1 MFNFIALFA
10 GFIWI
15 QQHPALTAAIAIG
28 IIAFIAWLI
37 RRRKAYL
44 ALPII
49 FLGNKTTRTYHTRSC
64 TQLKQISPLNL
75 VAFRQPKELRGYKPC
90 SLCKPHL

>member
-15 QQHPALTAAIAIG
+15 QQHPILAAAIAIG

-37 RRRKAYL
+37 HRHRAYL

-49 FLGNKTTRTYHTRSC
+49 YIGNKATRTYHTRSC
-64 TQLKQISPLNL
+64 DQLKQISPLHL
-75 VAFRQPKELRGYKPC
+75 VAFRRPNETKGYKPC
-90 SLCKPHL
+90 SLCKPNH